1 MHDLRKQAILESG
14 KTTSRKK
21 QRNVQA
27 GSGTTTPS
35 LSRIASAVTSRNASD
50 DEGDYSN
57 SSLNDVGKLI
67 ASLPTDV
74 WTADLNERIEAIC
87 DRKHSSVEGRE
98 EVLNALSNLITHHYA
113 QEELQPRLG
122 ELLPAL
128 VKSVR
133 SGETSREIELA
144 LRTACMIMVT
154 DSTDEVYTSLF
165 DVVKSAVEDSPF
177 VDAKVAAIRALSII
191 RYFSDCSLDETEETM
206 DFFLDIISSD
216 GMTIGEEDNVEVVVA
231 ATEEWGFLATQFD
244 YIPDSAATAI
254 ETFTDQLESTSS
266 DVVCAAAEN
275 IALLIEVSYSVT
287 ESDDDEED
295 ETEDSKPR
303 SHALDHQA
311 HRVANVLHGLTK
323 QSAKGVSKR
332 DRKSLQGTITDVL
345 RSVEDPR
352 RGPAWSTALDDQGRE
367 MGSRMRVAIN
377 NSGGKVAVDKWWK
390 LHRLTTLKRLLQAG
404 FVQHFQFNPNVF
416 DNLPAAESAYSRTD
430 SSRPQ
435 YATKHMQH
443 IAGLLG
449 DPED

>member
-21 QRNVQA
+21 QRNIQA

-35 LSRIASAVTSRNASD
+35 LSRVASAVTSRNASD

-57 SSLNDVGKLI
+57 SSLNDVGKLV
-67 ASLPTDV
+67 ASLPADI

-113 QEELQPRLG
+113 QEELQPRIG

-128 VKSVR
+128 SKSIR
-133 SGETSREIELA
+133 SGESSREIELA
-144 LRTACMIMVT
+144 LRTVCMITIT
-154 DSTDEVYTSLF
+154 DPTDEVFASLF
-165 DVVKSAVEDSPF
+165 DVVKDAVENSQF
-177 VDAKVAAIRALSII
+177 VDAKVAAIQALSII
-191 RYFSDCSLDETEETM
+191 RYYSDCPLDDTEETM
-206 DFFLDIISSD
+206 DYFLDIISSD

-231 ATEEWGFLATQFD
+231 AAEEWGFLATQFD
-244 YIPDSAATAI
+244 YVPDSADTAI
-254 ETFTDQLESTSS
+254 EIFTDQLESGSS

-275 IALLIEVSYSVT
+275 IALLIELSYSET
-287 ESDDDEED
+287 ESDDEAE

-311 HRVANVLHGLTK
+311 HRAANVLHGLTK
-323 QSAKGVSKR
+323 QSAKSVSKR
-332 DRKSLQGTITDVL
+332 ERKSLQGTITDVL

-352 RGPAWSTALDDQGRE
+352 RGPAWSTALDDQGNE

-390 LHRLTTLKRLLQAG
+390 LHRLNTLKRLLQAG
-404 FVQHFQFNPNVF
+404 FMPHFQFNPNVF

-443 IAGLLG
+443 VAGLLD